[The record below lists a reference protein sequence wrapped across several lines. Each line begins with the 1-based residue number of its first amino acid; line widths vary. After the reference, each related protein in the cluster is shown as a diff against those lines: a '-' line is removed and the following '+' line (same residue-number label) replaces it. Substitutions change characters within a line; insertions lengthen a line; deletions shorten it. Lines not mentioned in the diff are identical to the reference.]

1 MNFTLPLHA
10 SSVLIHSKRT
20 VARMILTFFVV
31 PFLTFLIYMLHQ
43 NRKSCVVIIAQPI
56 RDKNSKKSLNEKKKK
71 KAVSGKNWLLKT
83 KEKVSF

>member
-10 SSVLIHSKRT
+10 SSVLIHSKQT
-20 VARMILTFFVV
+20 VARVILTLFVV
-31 PFLTFLIYMLHQ
+31 PFLIFLIYMLHQ

-71 KAVSGKNWLLKT
+71 KPLVAKT
-83 KEKVSF
+83 GC